1 MSHALADVVHAEQFR
16 LFADNIGWTYIG
28 CPACDWLSPED
39 VAVASLADGLAAARA
54 HIAEA
59 HTAALSYD
67 TESTTAAVLH
77 AVDNLTDGYPALI
90 PADQLTDDDT
100 RPVRRCDATGNTIR
114 GPVVPVEEP
123 GQERKHFCLRC
134 FDAYRRSVAHLD
146 DPLPLSEGPP

>member
-16 LFADNIGWTYIG
+16 LLAGVDGWPVLG
-28 CPACDWLSPED
+28 CPACDLRPVGEFYT
-39 VAVASLADGLAAARA
+39 LGELLAAARA

-90 PADQLTDDDT
+90 PAGPLADDDT

-123 GQERKHFCLRC
+123 GQPRKHFCLRC

-146 DPLPLSEGPP
+146 DPLPLSEGPVL

>member
-1 MSHALADVVHAEQFR
+1 MSHALADVVHAEQFLVEHIECPR
-16 LFADNIGWTYIG
+16 CDWMLFADGWG
-28 CPACDWLSPED
+28 PMP
-39 VAVASLADGLAAARA
+39 VADALAAARA

-90 PADQLTDDDT
+90 PADQLADDDT

-123 GQERKHFCLRC
+123 GRERRYFCLRC

-146 DPLPLSEGPP
+146 DPLPLSEGPVL